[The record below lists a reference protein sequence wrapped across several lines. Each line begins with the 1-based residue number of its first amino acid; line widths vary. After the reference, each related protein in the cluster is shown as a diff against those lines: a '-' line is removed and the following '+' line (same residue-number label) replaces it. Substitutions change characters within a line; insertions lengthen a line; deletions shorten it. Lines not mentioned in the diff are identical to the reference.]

1 MVERLLIKALQGG
14 ENTKIMTFTGKKI
27 KKMPST
33 LEKLPALKTLD
44 LQNNLIPEVCPEIRT
59 LTQLTSLNLGNNLL
73 EAVPEELKYLVSLR
87 KLHLFGNRICRFASG
102 VCDGLQNLIL
112 LNLNNNQLT
121 WLPQEIGRLK
131 SLVYMSINHN
141 QLAIIPTELC
151 SLLNLVELQ
160 LNYNQVIYIPEEIK
174 FLKDLQKL
182 LLARNNIKALP
193 NFQNLKLREFYCEGN
208 PLLLKRP
215 VITTHH
221 KDIWSLQISGR
232 LWPTSWTTQ
241 HLSKQNRK
249 VKCAVKGKCH
259 TKNELTSR
267 FVMDQ
272 LEEKNPLLMNAIDSY
287 PQVRDIISP
296 GKKCA
301 ICGKPF
307 LTIWLECVQFI
318 HPSKNCK
325 VSRNLQLVPVQ
336 ILICSYRCFMQRSP
350 NVFGVA
356 DA

>member
-193 NFQNLKLREFYCEGN
+193 NTFCDLENLRILDIAGNLIQMFPPGFQNLKLREFYCEGN

-221 KDIWSLQISGR
+221 KDIWSLQ
-232 LWPTSWTTQ
+232 
-241 HLSKQNRK
+241 
-249 VKCAVKGKCH
+249 
-259 TKNELTSR
+259 ELTSR

>member
-102 VCDGLQNLIL
+102 VC
-112 LNLNNNQLT
+112 
-121 WLPQEIGRLK
+121 GRLK

-193 NFQNLKLREFYCEGN
+193 NTFCDLENLRILDIAGN
-208 PLLLKRP
+208 LIQMFP
-215 VITTHH
+215 
-221 KDIWSLQISGR
+221 
-232 LWPTSWTTQ
+232 
-241 HLSKQNRK
+241 
-249 VKCAVKGKCH
+249 
-259 TKNELTSR
+259 
-267 FVMDQ
+267 
-272 LEEKNPLLMNAIDSY
+272 
-287 PQVRDIISP
+287 P
-296 GKKCA
+296 G
-301 ICGKPF
+301 
-307 LTIWLECVQFI
+307 
-318 HPSKNCK
+318 NCK